1 MVVLDVRL
9 KQRLL
14 PEGLVAASELAL
26 ELVVVPHNHQLFR
39 GSLSYS
45 QRERER
51 ERERESKRRRAATSG
66 HNFIC
71 LPCFLS
77 FLSTFLVI

>member
-14 PEGLVAASELAL
+14 PERLVAASELAL

-45 QRERER
+45 QRERE
-51 ERERESKRRRAATSG
+51 SKRRRAATSG